1 MKIYKIIGLTMSV
14 LLLTGI
20 GANIAL
26 ADLDALKAEEN
37 NKTDIN
43 ISTGYRGVSE
53 DNNPSRALEYDS
65 LKSSPLFNV
74 DLATD
79 QGSYF
84 LNFNFDYLNE
94 NDYSGELELNSKGL
108 AQVNLRSERFFHNL
122 DHVPYDNGY
131 TGGEPTAAVPDP
143 GPPLVRVPS
152 GTPAE
157 GSRPDGEFTNSLG
170 NDVIRTFYTDQNP
183 NDDYGLRLDT
193 NEFEVKLKH
202 PTYPAHL
209 NLAYWRYEKKGDK
222 QLRFVGENC
231 ATACHMQSKTRKVD
245 RVTEEFKAEVDAHA
259 GMIDF
264 ALEALFRTFRD
275 NESIPTDY
283 FGSHARGRDED
294 LLEHSEDP
302 DSKLTEVTLKANTA
316 PSGGLVG
323 SASFTIGERENQSD
337 LTSVAPVKAETD
349 YYQASADVT
358 YTPGKNWTF
367 NARYRLLDLDSDN
380 TDQFNVDEYGNT
392 NGNPL
397 DVRDPVDITR
407 SWYEA
412 IVNYR
417 PSRQLTITGELRR
430 EEIDRSNTGH
440 GGSHSSSDDPT
451 VAITINPSWDLPA
464 EEIITRAKVGFKSR
478 LLDKSAL
485 KLSGWVSIQHDD
497 DPAYGSSFQDSQQLF
512 LSSSYNPSPF
522 WGLLA
527 NVNLLKQEND
537 EYELHGY
544 SIDREKKQQ
553 NINLSTYVTPLN
565 GLSFDLNYGYF
576 HTDIDQDILF
586 GTGYAFVPKPYF
598 PPNSAIGPVNYAF
611 TDNSNDY
618 SQTVNALTLGVTWQ
632 AHEDLSCRLEGN
644 YTRSKASFSPN
655 FDDGT
660 YPYNIYGP
668 TPLYYGDTDSSDLKK
683 ISELDIR
690 QIGLRS
696 RVNWQIDNN
705 WSCAVEATYD
715 DYDDK
720 NSNYY
725 DGSVQTAM
733 VSFSRGW

>member
-1 MKIYKIIGLTMSV
+1 MKIYKLIGTTMFV

-26 ADLDALKAEEN
+26 ADLEKLKEEEN
-37 NKTDIN
+37 SKTDIN
-43 ISTGYRGVSE
+43 ISAGYRGVSE
-53 DNNPSRALEYDS
+53 DKNPSRALEYDS

-94 NDYSGELELNSKGL
+94 NDYSGELDLNSKGL

-143 GPPLVRVPS
+143 GPPLVRVPT
-152 GTPAE
+152 GTPVE
-157 GSRPDGEFTNSLG
+157 GSRPDGAFTNSLG
-170 NDVIRTFYTDQNP
+170 NEVIRTFYTDQNP

-202 PTYPAHL
+202 PTYPAHI

-222 QLRFVGENC
+222 QMRFVGENC
-231 ATACHMQSKTRKVD
+231 ATACHMQSKTRKID
-245 RVTEEFKAEVDAHA
+245 RVTEEFKAEADAHA

-283 FGSHARGRDED
+283 FGSHSRGRDED
-294 LLEHSEDP
+294 LFEHSEDP

-349 YYQASADVT
+349 YYKACADVT

-367 NARYRLLDLDSDN
+367 NARYRLIDLDSDN

-440 GGSHSSSDDPT
+440 GGSHSSSDDPA
-451 VAITINPSWDLPA
+451 VAITINPSWDLPT
-464 EEIITRAKVGFKSR
+464 EEVITRAKIGFKSR

-497 DPAYGSSFQDSQQLF
+497 DPAYGTSFQDSQQLF

-576 HTDIDQDILF
+576 HTDIDQDILI
-586 GTGYAFVPKPYF
+586 GTGTATVYKPSPIVGQSF
-598 PPNSAIGPVNYAF
+598 NYAF
-611 TDNSNDY
+611 ADDSNDY

-632 AHEDLSCRLEGN
+632 AREDLSCRLEGN
-644 YTRSKASFSPN
+644 YTRSKASFSPD
-655 FDDGT
+655 FDEAGP
-660 YPYNIYGP
+660 YPYNIYGDGD
-668 TPLYYGDTDSSDLKK
+668 LYYGELPNSSSLKK

-696 RVNWQIDNN
+696 RLNWQIDNN

-720 NSNYY
+720 NSNYS